1 MCSVLTFIFF
11 SEQVFILVFYAPGL
25 LHHPI
30 DRRLQVKLQIHT
42 KTIEINQM
50 TGTSVYT
57 NTDNA
62 AGFIYHS
69 VTTAVTTA
77 DQQAHFIIQPKIALI
92 QNQLPM
98 ESIISLLHHSAHP
111 TFISNTLF
119 LWMLILIHTHYMKS
133 YKQFLWPILYN
144 IIFLLQY
151 ILIF

>member
-1 MCSVLTFIFF
+1 MCSVLTFFFF

-42 KTIEINQM
+42 KTIGINQM

-77 DQQAHFIIQPKIALI
+77 DQ
-92 QNQLPM
+92 
-98 ESIISLLHHSAHP
+98 
-111 TFISNTLF
+111 
-119 LWMLILIHTHYMKS
+119 
-133 YKQFLWPILYN
+133 
-144 IIFLLQY
+144 
-151 ILIF
+151 